1 MAPQYCT
8 MACAA
13 RAMPAL
19 TAKWSAVRPS
29 RATAVTSVHS
39 PTGERRGRQMSTV
52 CRQPESTAW
61 CSAVNP
67 AASVLLRDTPRCIR
81 LFTCSTG
88 SGHYITCHSTA
99 PPAACICDRALHRA
113 VASLS
118 AASVLCNGTPRCI
131 SLCQPVSAAVP
142 VVGILAAA
150 QPGAV
155 SRPYEQVHLCP
166 GIARQRPCSPIYLTS
181 ATTSSVSRGACPGH
195 GAGNGVARAAA
206 DAIETSTKWFA
217 SEVFGRHRVPTQWI
231 CKQGVRAHRPAAL
244 PLGGGGT

>member
-1 MAPQYCT
+1 MSVRGEVVRDLLLRVSDPIPSLYEAHHGSAVLHHGMRRARHASTDCQVERTMAPQYCT

-88 SGHYITCHSTA
+88 SGHYIT
-99 PPAACICDRALHRA
+99 
-113 VASLS
+113 
-118 AASVLCNGTPRCI
+118 
-131 SLCQPVSAAVP
+131 
-142 VVGILAAA
+142 
-150 QPGAV
+150 
-155 SRPYEQVHLCP
+155 
-166 GIARQRPCSPIYLTS
+166 
-181 ATTSSVSRGACPGH
+181 SVSYTHLTLP
-195 GAGNGVARAAA
+195 
-206 DAIETSTKWFA
+206 TKRI
-217 SEVFGRHRVPTQWI
+217 V
-231 CKQGVRAHRPAAL
+231 
-244 PLGGGGT
+244 